1 MPACYWQLC
10 HCPDVDPCSEH
21 DGVECSMAGGTTV
34 TAESQINDAI
44 TSALEA
50 ALLMMDRDQIEI
62 DAAKTTLEVQKTL
75 LETEKIEID
84 RDIKA
89 AKNRTERRAVLE
101 RAEKTNER
109 IKKLA
114 DEIQSVT
121 DKLDAMATRWQT
133 AIATGTNRLVLPYA
147 DTTGYCEC
155 YNRKKQRLAVIAAQ
169 IATEQAK
176 FAAAMM
182 QYNATRASIM
192 SYLTDVRN
200 WRGGILTL
208 IIVAAWIYL
217 GMSQAA
223 INTIGIGLIILA
235 LALYAVL
242 IYAINLVSQ
251 MDAAEKRLTALVLM
265 YYRLQQISTCKKQG
279 SDAQDDCD
287 WYKWLFDWLEKPKIS
302 QH

>member
-1 MPACYWQLC
+1 MPTCYWQLC
-10 HCPDVDPCSEH
+10 HCPDVAPCSEH

-34 TAESQINDAI
+34 TAESQIN
-44 TSALEA
+44 ALEA
-50 ALLMMDRDQIEI
+50 DLLMMDRDQIEI
-62 DAAKTTLEVQKTL
+62 DAAKATLETQKTL
-75 LETEKIEID
+75 LETEKSEIE

-89 AKNRTERRAVLE
+89 AKNRSERRAVME

-133 AIATGTNRLVLPYA
+133 AIATGSNRLILPYT
-147 DTTGYCEC
+147 DTSGYCAC
-155 YNRKKQRLAVIAAQ
+155 YNRKTQRLAVIAAQ

-200 WRGGILTL
+200 WTGGILTL

-223 INTIGIGLIILA
+223 INTITIGLIILA

-242 IYAINLVSQ
+242 IYVINLVSQ
-251 MDAAEKRLTALVLM
+251 MDAAEKRLAALVLM
-265 YYRLQQISTCKKQG
+265 Y
-279 SDAQDDCD
+279 
-287 WYKWLFDWLEKPKIS
+287 
-302 QH
+302 